1 MLLPKTS
8 LPVREE
14 NTFMRLVNGSKGFFA
29 AASVV
34 VAALAAGGCQQA
46 VETSNTTVST
56 NGNTAVNVNS
66 TSNANMTISTVT
78 TNTGQTIE
86 AREPEKY
93 TATMV
98 ATLSTSG
105 QQQAKGQAEIKVA
118 RNGADRRYSVTLPVI
133 GELIF
138 LDKADKRY
146 VIITGRKQYAELT
159 QEMTGVNMDQVRSMT
174 PGQLVA
180 FVSRQQG
187 VERVGEETLNNR
199 QAIKYRVAGRA
210 QTQTTAGQVQGESFI
225 YVDKDTGL
233 PLRIEG
239 FGQST
244 GNVQGVSGGNVVIET
259 RDLKTE
265 ANPADFEVP
274 QGYKQLSPEEV
285 RAQVAQLTQLIQGVM
300 SFINSQ
306 QSQQGAA
313 TTANASPSATPAR

>member
-1 MLLPKTS
+1 LE
-8 LPVREE
+8 EE
-14 NTFMRLVNGSKGFFA
+14 NIFMRLVNVSKGLFA
-29 AASVV
+29 AAV
-34 VAALAAGGCQQA
+34 VAVSLAGASCQQA
-46 VETSNTTVST
+46 TETSNTANT
-56 NGNTAVNVNS
+56 NATVNVNS
-66 TSNANMTISTVT
+66 PVNANLTTSTVT

-86 AREPEKY
+86 AKEPDKY
-93 TATMV
+93 TATMTV
-98 ATLSTSG
+98 AVSTSG
-105 QQQAKGQAEIKVA
+105 SQQAKGQGEIKVA
-118 RNGADRRYSVTLPVI
+118 RNGADRRYSVTLPVV

-146 VIITGRKQYAELT
+146 IVIPARKQYAELT
-159 QEMTGVNMDQVRSMT
+159 QELTGVNMDQVRSMT

-187 VERVGEETLNNR
+187 VERVGEETLNTR
-199 QAIKYRVAGRA
+199 PAIKYRVAGRA

-225 YVDKDTGL
+225 YVDKETGL

-244 GNVQGVSGGNVVIET
+244 GNVQGVTGGNLVVET

-265 ANPADFEVP
+265 ANPADFEIP

-285 RAQVAQLTQLIQGVM
+285 KQSVAQLTQLLQGVM

-306 QSQQGAA
+306 QASSGA
-313 TTANASPSATPAR
+313 ASPSPTASPAR